1 MLNATLTHA
10 CTGVQHPA
18 GRGRAAS
25 EHQQPVLH
33 HLADWP
39 VTSQLLLSCP
49 TWPHHSIMTWARG
62 RPYIVAMVYTGE
74 QPPVKFQPAGPDAPE
89 CFFISLDQCQYFK
102 LESYCAPL
110 HLGSWFFFFPSNN
123 SLHSFLGCSPQLSR
137 RSSASTCRRSCL

>member
-1 MLNATLTHA
+1 M
-10 CTGVQHPA
+10 GVPPQNTNSPCFTTWLI
-18 GRGRAAS
+18 G
-25 EHQQPVLH
+25 QYVTQP
-33 HLADWP
+33 
-39 VTSQLLLSCP
+39 LLSVLPC
-49 TWPHHSIMTWARG
+49 TWPHHSIMVRTCG

-123 SLHSFLGCSPQLSR
+123 SLHSRLLTPAEQKILSQY
-137 RSSASTCRRSCL
+137 